1 MSNTS
6 QLFEIPGTNIDLSD
20 NDCIKDQQ
28 QRTTDITEDISD
40 ENFEENY
47 PNVFPNNNSVESLN
61 NSCNDNNEESIYI
74 PLYFIPRKTTRTT
87 RIPKKYFRF
96 EKIKK
101 IKGNEVKKGRKK
113 TVEKITTKTKHN
125 RNGSD
130 NIKNKIKKRFIA
142 SMMKYLNDLYVKYA
156 KEKSKK
162 FLKKI
167 QADFIQPFRKS
178 KMNKK
183 KLDNMP
189 ITLRQLFSSD
199 LGRKFKKMNK
209 DYNKNNIKAL
219 YQQNKAKEIIELLDK
234 TLNEAYEIYINDEI
248 PECSLKSDMIKLKEE
263 INDEEH
269 LKKYK
274 KLASDLTF
282 GYKINGKIDFLNI
295 TDKTNETD
303 CKIFIEEI

>member
-61 NSCNDNNEESIYI
+61 NSCNDNDEESIYI

-113 TVEKITTKTKHN
+113 PEEKITTKTKHN

-209 DYNKNNIKAL
+209 DYNKNNIDKL
-219 YQQNKAKEIIELLDK
+219 YQDDKAKDIIELMNK
-234 TLNEAYEIYINDEI
+234 TLEDVYEMYINDEI
-248 PECSLKSDMIKLKEE
+248 PIFNLTHDSNEIKEKENE
-263 INDEEH
+263 GNDYIERYKKKALE
-269 LKKYK
+269 LIDKYK
-274 KLASDLTF
+274 KR
-282 GYKINGKIDFLNI
+282 KK
-295 TDKTNETD
+295 
-303 CKIFIEEI
+303 

>member
-74 PLYFIPRKTTRTT
+74 PLYFIPRKTTRTI

-113 TVEKITTKTKHN
+113 PGEK
-125 RNGSD
+125 
-130 NIKNKIKKRFIA
+130 
-142 SMMKYLNDLYVKYA
+142 
-156 KEKSKK
+156 
-162 FLKKI
+162 
-167 QADFIQPFRKS
+167 
-178 KMNKK
+178 
-183 KLDNMP
+183 
-189 ITLRQLFSSD
+189 
-199 LGRKFKKMNK
+199 
-209 DYNKNNIKAL
+209 
-219 YQQNKAKEIIELLDK
+219 
-234 TLNEAYEIYINDEI
+234 
-248 PECSLKSDMIKLKEE
+248 
-263 INDEEH
+263 
-269 LKKYK
+269 
-274 KLASDLTF
+274 
-282 GYKINGKIDFLNI
+282 
-295 TDKTNETD
+295 
-303 CKIFIEEI
+303 